1 MYIFYF
7 IDDITDAYY
16 RLRRLVMEYLALG
29 PSTPDMSEAL
39 DTPYTGASLYDR
51 ENTTDTMMTTGSANL
66 GARTWSKPS
75 ITDSTSQNIAVIHSK
90 AISPVPPPSRG
101 VVVRIIL

>member
-1 MYIFYF
+1 
-7 IDDITDAYY
+7 
-16 RLRRLVMEYLALG
+16 MEYLALG

-51 ENTTDTMMTTGSANL
+51 ENTTDTMTMGSANI

-75 ITDSTSQNIAVIHSK
+75 LPDSASQNMAIIRSK
-90 AISPVPPPSRG
+90 TFSPVPPPSRG
-101 VVVRIIL
+101 VVVSNAILLSWQFL